1 MGCAFYC
8 SNNKCDM
15 GFDYPTA
22 REDIEGVRCPK
33 CNTLQRKRM
42 TEAEW
47 IINIDERLREL
58 ENK

>member
-1 MGCAFYC
+1 
-8 SNNKCDM
+8 M